1 MATNDFKVLGLE
13 AAATIKKNVLDNVN
27 VIANEIRTELQNSF
41 KTLDDKISDAGIA
54 GPEGPQGPQGNPGEA
69 GVGIQSIENVTTESD
84 TTMMLKV
91 TLTDGSESIIP
102 FGNNY
107 VISSDQEVLDKL
119 NEGQD
124 E

>member
-13 AAATIKKNVLDNVN
+13 AAATIKKNVLDSVN
-27 VIANEIRTELQNSF
+27 VIATEIRTELQDSV
-41 KTLDDKISDAGIA
+41 KTLDDKIGNAGIA
-54 GPEGPQGPQGNPGEA
+54 GPEGPQGPQGNPGET

-91 TLTDGSESIIP
+91 TLTDGSESVIP

>member
-27 VIANEIRTELQNSF
+27 IIANEIRNEIQESV
-41 KTLDDKISDAGIA
+41 KALDDKISDAGIA
-54 GPEGPQGPQGNPGEA
+54 GPEGPQGNPGET

-91 TLTDGSESIIP
+91 TLTDGSESVIP

-107 VISSDQEVLDKL
+107 VISSDDEVLSKL

>member
-27 VIANEIRTELQNSF
+27 IIANEIRTELQESV
-41 KTLDDKISDAGIA
+41 KALDDKISDAGIA
-54 GPEGPQGPQGNPGEA
+54 GPEGPQGPQGETGET
-69 GVGIQSIENVTTESD
+69 GVGIQSIENITTESD

-91 TLTDGSESIIP
+91 TLTDGSESVIP

>member
-27 VIANEIRTELQNSF
+27 IIANEIRNEIQESV
-41 KTLDDKISDAGIA
+41 KALDDKISDAGIA
-54 GPEGPQGPQGNPGEA
+54 GPQGPQGPQGNPGET

-91 TLTDGSESIIP
+91 TLTDGSESVIP

-107 VISSDQEVLDKL
+107 VISSDDEVLSKL

>member
-27 VIANEIRTELQNSF
+27 IIANEIRTELQESVKALN
-41 KTLDDKISDAGIA
+41 DKISDAGIA
-54 GPEGPQGPQGNPGEA
+54 GPEGPQGPQGNPGET

-91 TLTDGSESIIP
+91 TLTDGSESVIP

-107 VISSDQEVLDKL
+107 VISSDDEVLSKL

>member
-27 VIANEIRTELQNSF
+27 IIANEIRTELQESV
-41 KTLDDKISDAGIA
+41 KALDDKISDAGIA
-54 GPEGPQGPQGNPGEA
+54 GPEGPQGPQGNPGET

-91 TLTDGSESIIP
+91 TLTDGSESVIP

-107 VISSDQEVLDKL
+107 VISSNDEVLSKL

>member
-27 VIANEIRTELQNSF
+27 VIANEIRTELQESV
-41 KTLDDKISDAGIA
+41 KALDDKISDAGIA
-54 GPEGPQGPQGNPGEA
+54 GPEGPQGPQGNPGET

-91 TLTDGSESIIP
+91 TLTDGSESVIP

-107 VISSDQEVLDKL
+107 VISSDDEVLSKL

>member
-27 VIANEIRTELQNSF
+27 IIANEIRTELQESV
-41 KTLDDKISDAGIA
+41 KALDDKISDAGIA
-54 GPEGPQGPQGNPGEA
+54 GPEGPQGPQGNPGET

-91 TLTDGSESIIP
+91 TLTDGSESVIP

-107 VISSDQEVLDKL
+107 VISSDDEVLSKL

>member
-54 GPEGPQGPQGNPGEA
+54 GPEGPQGPQGETGEA

-91 TLTDGSESIIP
+91 TLTDGSESVIP

>member
-27 VIANEIRTELQNSF
+27 IIANEISNEIQESV
-41 KTLDDKISDAGIA
+41 KALDDKISDAGIA
-54 GPEGPQGPQGNPGEA
+54 GPEGPQGPQGNPGET
-69 GVGIQSIENVTTESD
+69 GVGIQLIENVTTESD

-91 TLTDGSESIIP
+91 TLTDGSESVIP

-107 VISSDQEVLDKL
+107 VISSDDEVLSKL